1 MKTGEKYAS
10 KKHTPTQKLQT
21 KGMLSKKH
29 TPTQKLQTKGMLSKK
44 GPQRCIEGRHPW
56 VWHLVKTVK

>member
-21 KGMLSKKH
+21 KGMLSKKVH
-29 TPTQKLQTKGMLSKK
+29 SVALRGDVLGYGTL
-44 GPQRCIEGRHPW
+44 
-56 VWHLVKTVK
+56 